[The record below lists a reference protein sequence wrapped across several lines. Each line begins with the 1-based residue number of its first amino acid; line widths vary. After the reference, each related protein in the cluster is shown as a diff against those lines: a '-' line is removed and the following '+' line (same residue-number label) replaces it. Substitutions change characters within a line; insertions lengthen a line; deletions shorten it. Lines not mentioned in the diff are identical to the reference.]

1 MSQLI
6 AMFCDID
13 DFCKWFEPLY
23 MQHLLQDG
31 QRHRVRQGYLT
42 LSEIMTI
49 IGFVNL
55 LKLLPAP

>member
-23 MQHLLQDG
+23 MQRLRNRTG
-31 QRHRVRQGYLT
+31 
-42 LSEIMTI
+42 SE
-49 IGFVNL
+49 NENH
-55 LKLLPAP
+55 AAACDS